1 MASVRI
7 TAEFADGD
15 NVEVCIEDDN
25 PSPDC
30 LDHMRRQA
38 VDAFLF
44 VPRVHVRHPDSRRL
58 THKQAPEPSL

>member
-38 VDAFLF
+38 VDAF
-44 VPRVHVRHPDSRRL
+44 HS
-58 THKQAPEPSL
+58 SLASMFAIQTADD